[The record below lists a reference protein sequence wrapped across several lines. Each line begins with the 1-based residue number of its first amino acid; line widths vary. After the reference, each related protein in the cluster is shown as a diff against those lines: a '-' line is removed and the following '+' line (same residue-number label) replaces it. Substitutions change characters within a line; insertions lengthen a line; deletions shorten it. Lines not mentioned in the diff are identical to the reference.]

1 MHGLA
6 IPGGGQFRRGRGS
19 FRGGVPQ
26 GAAGVKKGTH
36 AEPNNTIKQKI
47 FGALRAP
54 KFFWGGPKKWPK
66 F

>member
-1 MHGLA
+1 MGR
-6 IPGGGQFRRGRGS
+6 QFRGGVIS
-19 FRGGVPQ
+19 AGVGGLFGGVPQ
-26 GAAGVKKGTH
+26 GSAGVKKGTH